1 MVGFAVYEKRYAP
14 HPLIPFYLLKNK
26 DVIGCLL
33 IALFHPMSGR
43 IVNGYFYTFLLVAR
57 DESYLSAS
65 RLTSIPSFS
74 ATIVAIIGAILVR
87 HFRRLKPALILGF
100 TVQTL
105 AYGLMIRFRQS
116 TNSRAEIIIVQILKG
131 FGIGLISFPAQA
143 VIQSACAHEHLAA
156 VTATY
161 LIVFYLTVSLVF
173 LRQALAHVQSG
184 IGTAIGGAIWT
195 NVTPRKIDQYFAPI
209 NATLG
214 LQAYRDP
221 ITFAKVEWPM
231 GTPERAA
238 IARAQDEAQRI
249 IVIVGTCVCALGLI
263 STIFFISNIRLPDT
277 QSIEENERQ
286 AEELANEKAGKTVV
300 TKL

>member
-14 HPLIPFYLLKNK
+14 HPLIPFYLLKNR

-74 ATIVAIIGAILVR
+74 ATIVAIIGALLVR

-161 LIVFYLTVSLVF
+161 LIVFYLTVSPRLTLPPFTKQITDPVVWYRNSNWRSD
-173 LRQALAHVQSG
+173 LDKCRSRQ
-184 IGTAIGGAIWT
+184 
-195 NVTPRKIDQYFAPI
+195 N
-209 NATLG
+209 
-214 LQAYRDP
+214 
-221 ITFAKVEWPM
+221 
-231 GTPERAA
+231 
-238 IARAQDEAQRI
+238 
-249 IVIVGTCVCALGLI
+249 
-263 STIFFISNIRLPDT
+263 
-277 QSIEENERQ
+277 
-286 AEELANEKAGKTVV
+286 
-300 TKL
+300 

>member
-1 MVGFAVYEKRYAP
+1 
-14 HPLIPFYLLKNK
+14 
-26 DVIGCLL
+26 
-33 IALFHPMSGR
+33 MSGR

-74 ATIVAIIGAILVR
+74 ATVVAIIGAILVR
-87 HFRRLKPALILGF
+87 HFRRLKPALVLGF

-161 LIVFYLTVSLVF
+161 LIVFYLTVG
-173 LRQALAHVQSG
+173 LRH
-184 IGTAIGGAIWT
+184 
-195 NVTPRKIDQYFAPI
+195 
-209 NATLG
+209 
-214 LQAYRDP
+214 
-221 ITFAKVEWPM
+221 
-231 GTPERAA
+231 
-238 IARAQDEAQRI
+238 
-249 IVIVGTCVCALGLI
+249 
-263 STIFFISNIRLPDT
+263 FISRVKLKISPVSEQRSEEPSGQTSSQERSKNTSLPSTLPSVFRRIEIR
-277 QSIEENERQ
+277 
-286 AEELANEKAGKTVV
+286 
-300 TKL
+300 

>member
-74 ATIVAIIGAILVR
+74 ATVVAIIGAILVR

-161 LIVFYLTVSLVF
+161 LIVFYLTVGLSCFVST
-173 LRQALAHVQSG
+173 ALIFSRVSEQQSG
-184 IGTAIGGAIWT
+184 ELSGQTSFPARSKST
-195 NVTPRKIDQYFAPI
+195 LRPSTPPWV
-209 NATLG
+209 
-214 LQAYRDP
+214 YRL
-221 ITFAKVEWPM
+221 TE
-231 GTPERAA
+231 
-238 IARAQDEAQRI
+238 
-249 IVIVGTCVCALGLI
+249 
-263 STIFFISNIRLPDT
+263 IR
-277 QSIEENERQ
+277 
-286 AEELANEKAGKTVV
+286 
-300 TKL
+300 

>member
-65 RLTSIPSFS
+65 RLTSIPSFA
-74 ATIVAIIGAILVR
+74 ATVIAIIGAILVR
-87 HFRRLKPALILGF
+87 HFRRLKPALVLGF

-116 TNSRAEIIIVQILKG
+116 TNSRAEIIVVQILKG

-161 LIVFYLTVSLVF
+161 LIVFYLTASL
-173 LRQALAHVQSG
+173 
-184 IGTAIGGAIWT
+184 
-195 NVTPRKIDQYFAPI
+195 PY
-209 NATLG
+209 
-214 LQAYRDP
+214 
-221 ITFAKVEWPM
+221 
-231 GTPERAA
+231 
-238 IARAQDEAQRI
+238 
-249 IVIVGTCVCALGLI
+249 
-263 STIFFISNIRLPDT
+263 FISI
-277 QSIEENERQ
+277 
-286 AEELANEKAGKTVV
+286 
-300 TKL
+300 TKLTSSPVSEQR

>member
-161 LIVFYLTVSLVF
+161 LIVFYLTVSLAP
-173 LRQALAHVQSG
+173 LRPAVAHVQSG

-195 NVTPRKIDQYFAPI
+195 NVVPRKIDQYFAPI

-300 TKL
+300 NKL

>member
-1 MVGFAVYEKRYAP
+1 MVGFAVYEKQYAP

-74 ATIVAIIGAILVR
+74 ATVVAIIGAILVR
-87 HFRRLKPALILGF
+87 HFRRLKPALVLGF

-161 LIVFYLTVSLVF
+161 LIVFYLTV
-173 LRQALAHVQSG
+173 
-184 IGTAIGGAIWT
+184 
-195 NVTPRKIDQYFAPI
+195 
-209 NATLG
+209 G
-214 LQAYRDP
+214 LQH
-221 ITFAKVEWPM
+221 
-231 GTPERAA
+231 
-238 IARAQDEAQRI
+238 
-249 IVIVGTCVCALGLI
+249 
-263 STIFFISNIRLPDT
+263 FISRAKLKISPVSEQRSEEPSGQMSSLERLKNTSLPST
-277 QSIEENERQ
+277 LPLVSRHIGIQ
-286 AEELANEKAGKTVV
+286 
-300 TKL
+300 